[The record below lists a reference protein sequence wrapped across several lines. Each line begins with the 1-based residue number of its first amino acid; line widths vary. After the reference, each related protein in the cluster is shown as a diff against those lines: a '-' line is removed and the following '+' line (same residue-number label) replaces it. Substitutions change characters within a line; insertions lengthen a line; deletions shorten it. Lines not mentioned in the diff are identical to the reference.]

1 MRQPRLRASLLIAGA
16 GAVLVLIDVGGLAAE
31 LSGLGLIAL
40 GSALVAPGMR
50 FPRGDSPT
58 WWRLLAAG
66 TLLVAAGVALGQA
79 LETPGGL
86 VAAVGGALVV
96 IAAALG
102 LP

>member
-1 MRQPRLRASLLIAGA
+1 MPQRRLRASLLIAGA
-16 GAVLVLIDVGGLAAE
+16 GAVLVLIDVGGLVAE
-31 LSGLGLIAL
+31 LVGVGLIAL
-40 GSALVAPGMR
+40 GLALAAPDRYGPRGEAPG
-50 FPRGDSPT
+50 

-66 TLLVAAGVALGQA
+66 AVLAGAGVALGQL

-86 VAAVGGALVV
+86 LAAVGGALVV